1 MKQYHITTDNIPQ
14 DSDDDAYIAPDDPLN
29 ELKVIQYLAGL
40 NAEGRLQEYRA
51 QNAAHNREIN
61 KGSNISTTAA
71 EKVALMKANDIK
83 PGSPE
88 YIKLWFSK
96 PYLTSEPPIGKK

>member
-1 MKQYHITTDNIPQ
+1 MKQYYITTDNIPK
-14 DSDDDAYIAPDDPLN
+14 DSDEDAYIAPGDPLN

-51 QNAAHNREIN
+51 HNKEIN

-71 EKVALMKANDIK
+71 EKVQLMKDNNIK

-96 PYLTSEPPIGKK
+96 PFLTGEKPVGK

>member
-14 DSDDDAYIAPDDPLN
+14 DSDEDAYIAPDDPLN

-40 NAEGRLQEYRA
+40 GSEARLQEYRA
-51 QNAAHNREIN
+51 HNAEIN
-61 KGSNISTTAA
+61 KGSNISATAA
-71 EKVALMKANDIK
+71 EKVQLMKQHNIK

-88 YIKLWFSK
+88 YIKLWFSR

>member
-1 MKQYHITTDNIPQ
+1 MKQYYITTDNIPQ
-14 DSDDDAYIAPDDPLN
+14 DSDEDAYIAPNDPLN

-40 NAEGRLQEYRA
+40 GSEARLQEYRA
-51 QNAAHNREIN
+51 HNAEIN

-71 EKVALMKANDIK
+71 EKVKLMKDNNIK
-83 PGSPE
+83 PGSAE

-96 PYLTSEPPIGKK
+96 PYLTGEKPVDKK

>member
-1 MKQYHITTDNIPQ
+1 MKQYYITTDNIPQ
-14 DSDDDAYIAPDDPLN
+14 DSDEDAYIAPDDPLN

-40 NAEGRLQEYRA
+40 NAEGRLQEYRSHTA
-51 QNAAHNREIN
+51 EIN

-71 EKVALMKANDIK
+71 EKVKLMKDNNIT
-83 PGSPE
+83 PGSAE

-96 PYLTSEPPIGKK
+96 PYLTGEKPVDKK

>member
-1 MKQYHITTDNIPQ
+1 MRQYRITTEHLNT
-14 DSDDDAYIAPDDPLN
+14 DSPDDAYLAPDDPIQ

-40 NAEGRLQEYRA
+40 GSEARLQEYRA
-51 QNAAHNREIN
+51 TNAAHNKAIN

-71 EKVALMKANDIK
+71 EKVELMKTHNIK
-83 PGSPE
+83 PGSEE

-96 PYLTSEPPIGKK
+96 PYLTGEKPVGK

>member
-1 MKQYHITTDNIPQ
+1 MKQYYITTDNIPQ
-14 DSDDDAYIAPDDPLN
+14 DSDEDAYIAPDDPLN

-40 NAEGRLQEYRA
+40 GSEARLQEYRA
-51 QNAAHNREIN
+51 HNAEIN
-61 KGSNISTTAA
+61 KGSNISATAA
-71 EKVALMKANDIK
+71 EKVQLMKANNIK

-96 PYLTSEPPIGKK
+96 PYLTGEKPVGK